1 MISMIRIDDRLIHG
15 QVAVMWSKQLGVSRI
30 LVASDK
36 IAANDM
42 QVNALKMAAPA
53 GIKAFVL
60 PIQKAADLINDP
72 RAASM
77 KILVLSNNPKDIYEV
92 LQKINEKPL
101 LNLANYGRIGG
112 EPLSEKQKLTET
124 VYVTNEDKE
133 IFNKIFN
140 MGYDFEYQPLP
151 SDAKQSL
158 KELLRGK

>member
-15 QVAVMWSKQLGVSRI
+15 QVAVMWSKQLGISRI
-30 LVASDK
+30 VVASDK
-36 IAANDM
+36 IAANEI

-60 PIQKAADLINDP
+60 PIQKAADLLNDP

-112 EPLSEKQKLTET
+112 ALSEKEKITDT
-124 VYVTNEDKE
+124 VYVTEEDKKIFKE
-133 IFNKIFN
+133 IFDI
-140 MGYDFEYQPLP
+140 GYDFEYQPLP
-151 SDAKQSL
+151 NDQKQSL
-158 KELLRGK
+158 KELLGGK

>member
-1 MISMIRIDDRLIHG
+1 MISMVRIDDRLIHG
-15 QVAVMWSKQLGVSRI
+15 QVAVMWSKQLGISRI
-30 LVASDK
+30 VVASDK
-36 IAANDM
+36 IAANEM

-60 PIQKAADLINDP
+60 PIQKAVELVNDP

-92 LQKINEKPL
+92 LQGINEKPL

-112 EPLSEKQKLTET
+112 ALSEKERITDT
-124 VYVTNEDKE
+124 VYVTNDDKE
-133 IFNKIFN
+133 IFRKIFD

-151 SDAKQSL
+151 SDSKQSL
-158 KELLRGK
+158 KEILGGK

>member
-15 QVAVMWSKQLGVSRI
+15 QVAVMWSKQLGINRI
-30 LVASDK
+30 VVASDK
-36 IAANDM
+36 IATNEI

-112 EPLSEKQKLTET
+112 ALSEKERITDT
-124 VYVTNEDKE
+124 VYITGEDKK
-133 IFNKIFN
+133 ILKKIFD

-151 SDAKQSL
+151 NDPKQSL
-158 KELLRGK
+158 KELLGGK

>member
-1 MISMIRIDDRLIHG
+1 MI
-15 QVAVMWSKQLGVSRI
+15 
-30 LVASDK
+30 
-36 IAANDM
+36 
-42 QVNALKMAAPA
+42 
-53 GIKAFVL
+53 
-60 PIQKAADLINDP
+60 P

-158 KELLRGK
+158 KELLGGK

>member
-15 QVAVMWSKQLGVSRI
+15 QVAVMWSKQLGISRI
-30 LVASDK
+30 LIASDK

-42 QVNALKMAAPA
+42 QVNALKIAAPA

-72 RAASM
+72 RTASM

-112 EPLSEKQKLTET
+112 GPLSEKRKLTET

-133 IFNKIFN
+133 IFNKIFD

-158 KELLRGK
+158 KELLGGQ

>member
-1 MISMIRIDDRLIHG
+1 MIRIDDRLIHG

-158 KELLRGK
+158 KELLGGK

>member
-151 SDAKQSL
+151 SDSKQSL